1 MSFTVSNAIADNQQ
15 RSNTVGQRLADADFI
30 LFFND
35 AIDYFYTNLK
45 LPTAQREMDLIV
57 YPGVKEYALAD
68 DFIGVIAPKR
78 PYELW
83 SPNFEHTT
91 EKSFVHWPYGNQT
104 SIKYLGASKFLL
116 VNGGEGSKLGVD
128 SCEATTG
135 WTAAGD
141 ASGLTLDTQMY
152 SEGSGS
158 LSFLVTPST
167 IPTMLFV
174 LSRTLSQ
181 SIDISGI
188 KNGCR
193 LFMDLFCPT
202 TNTVAI
208 SPVTV
213 RLGSD
218 ASNYYLMTA
227 TVSHRGDSIKNGL
240 CQVSFD
246 ISTASKV
253 GTPVDTAINYIYVQ
267 GQDDGTAA
275 TGGVYH
281 LDNIFI
287 AQGTYYQLP
296 YYSKNVVQDASGNW
310 KRKITLTDD
319 VVVCPDDLDLC
330 INLKM
335 LEIASAIR
343 LKDQAMASYFARELK
358 PKENYLKS
366 KYPRMESRNQTSYY
380 KKANSF

>member
-68 DFIGVIAPKR
+68 DFIGVISPKR
-78 PYELW
+78 PYDLH

-104 SIKYLGASKFLL
+104 SIKYLGANKFLI
-116 VNGGEGSKLGVD
+116 VGGGTGSKYGVD
-128 SCEATTG
+128 SCDDATG
-135 WTAAGD
+135 WTASGD
-141 ASGLTLDTQMY
+141 ASGLSTDSQMY

-158 LSFLVTPST
+158 LSFLVTPAAD
-167 IPTMLFV
+167 PTNNFI

-193 LFMDLFCPT
+193 LFLDLFCPT
-202 TNTVAI
+202 TNTAALN
-208 SPVTV
+208 SMTV
-213 RLGSD
+213 HLGSD

-227 TVSHRGDSIKNGL
+227 TLAHRGDSIKNGL

-246 ISTASKV
+246 ISTA
-253 GTPVDTAINYIYVQ
+253 TPVGSPDDTAIDYISVR

-296 YYSKNVVQDASGNW
+296 YYSENVVQDASGMW

-319 VVVCPDDLDLC
+319 VVVCPKDLDLC

-343 LKDQAMASYFARELK
+343 LKDTGMASYFARELS
-358 PKENYLKS
+358 PKLAYLKS
-366 KYPRMESRNQTSYY
+366 KYPRLESRNQTSYY
-380 KKANSF
+380 KKVNRF